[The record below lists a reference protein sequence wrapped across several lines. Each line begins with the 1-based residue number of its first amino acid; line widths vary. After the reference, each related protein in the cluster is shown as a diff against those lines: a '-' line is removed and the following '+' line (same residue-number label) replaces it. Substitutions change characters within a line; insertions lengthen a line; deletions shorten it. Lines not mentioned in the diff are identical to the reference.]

1 MRAWVPHASISAL
14 GSTCALSAIL
24 ASQLSRPENAA
35 QEVMFVKVKGFLL
48 DLRWTTA
55 KEAATLDRWMQSQV
69 GQGLGHDSFSL
80 FGTALHGV
88 PETNT

>member
-1 MRAWVPHASISAL
+1 
-14 GSTCALSAIL
+14 
-24 ASQLSRPENAA
+24 
-35 QEVMFVKVKGFLL
+35 MFVKVKGFLL